1 MRRRNSQLDDP
12 LDLLLDTICNLF
24 GVVIFVAILAALL
37 AGRPD
42 LPKSIEL
49 VSIPAIEISVL
60 EIESI
65 ERITADRGIASGE
78 AEVNRRQDRLD
89 IQRTQLERLRLDT
102 AAAASLATLLQAEN
116 EALEL
121 ELRAETDAK
130 NVQLRTPRQRELA
143 EMLPAQIV
151 ISNRRAYVVND
162 WSRVSRSN
170 VIAERCVGWTTWNP
184 DAVDENTSTAI
195 IHHCYRAGGQDI
207 ERQISLRPDGGIPI
221 TNVGD
226 LQKNSQWVREI
237 GWFDK
242 DQFIISL
249 KVAPD
254 SFEEFSLIR
263 GDLAARGFQYDVEVI
278 PRGPVFEDRL
288 LEGMATAQ

>member
-1 MRRRNSQLDDP
+1 MRRRDRSAGDP

-42 LPKSIEL
+42 LPEPPDMATNTPGEVKILE
-49 VSIPAIEISVL
+49 VESV
-60 EIESI
+60 
-65 ERITADRGIASGE
+65 ERVNADRGISTGE
-78 AEVNRRQDRLD
+78 AEVTRRRERIENLKVQLDRLSS
-89 IQRTQLERLRLDT
+89 ET
-102 AAAASLATLLQAEN
+102 AEAASVASMLQAEN

-130 NVQLRTPRQRELA
+130 DVRLRTPRQRELA
-143 EMLPAQIV
+143 EMLPAQII

-162 WSRVSRSN
+162 WSRVSRGN
-170 VIAERCVGWTTWNP
+170 RIAERCVGWTTWNP
-184 DAVDENTSTAI
+184 DAVQANASTAI
-195 IHHCYRAGGQDI
+195 VHHCFRAGGQDI
-207 ERQISLRPDGGIPI
+207 ERTIRLRADGGVPI
-221 TNVGD
+221 VSVNA
-226 LQKNSQWVREI
+226 LQRNPQWKREI

-242 DQFIISL
+242 DDFIISL

-263 GDLAARGFQYDVEVI
+263 GALAARGFQYDVEVI
-278 PRGPVFEDRL
+278 PRGPVYKDRL
-288 LEGMATAQ
+288 LEGMTTAQ

>member
-49 VSIPAIEISVL
+49 VSIPAIEIRIL

-207 ERQISLRPDGGIPI
+207 EIWLHADFNTTS
-221 TNVGD
+221 
-226 LQKNSQWVREI
+226 KSFRE
-237 GWFDK
+237 DR
-242 DQFIISL
+242 SL
-249 KVAPD
+249 KTASWKEWRPHSDAVPEAPATHGTKLKTPP
-254 SFEEFSLIR
+254 FSSAIC
-263 GDLAARGFQYDVEVI
+263 
-278 PRGPVFEDRL
+278 
-288 LEGMATAQ
+288 

>member
-1 MRRRNSQLDDP
+1 MGDP

-42 LPKSIEL
+42 LPESMEL
-49 VSIPAIEISVL
+49 AETPSNETEVL
-60 EIESI
+60 EIDSV
-65 ERITADRGIASGE
+65 ERINADRGIARGE
-78 AEVNRRQDRLD
+78 AELDRRQER
-89 IQRTQLERLRLDT
+89 IEIRRQQLESLRSDAS
-102 AAAASLATLLQAEN
+102 AATSLATLLQAEN
-116 EALEL
+116 EALEM

-162 WSRVSRSN
+162 WSRVSRAN
-170 VIAERCVGWTTWNP
+170 VIAERCIGWTTWNP
-184 DAVDENTSTAI
+184 DAVYENASTAI

-207 ERQISLRPDGGIPI
+207 ERLIRLRPDGGIPLVSI
-221 TNVGD
+221 GD
-226 LQKNSQWVREI
+226 LQRSPQWNREI

-242 DQFIISL
+242 DDFIISL
-249 KVAPD
+249 KVSPD
-254 SFEEFSLIR
+254 SFEEFALIR

-278 PRGPVFEDRL
+278 PRGPVYEDRL